1 MKITK
6 VTVTGADD
14 SISPRTL
21 IEIAE
26 EFPFVEFGILLSK
39 NQLGCT
45 RFPSADW
52 LRELQRVCDSIPKFG
67 LNLSGHIC
75 GRWVREILLG
85 KWPLEE
91 LTALLG
97 PDFYDHLF
105 SRWQLNTHGAS
116 HEWRPEF
123 IGGLKLIEAWP
134 ATVIFQYDEVNKEV
148 LAAAVDS
155 GAKNISALFDLS
167 HGAGVLPDFW
177 PGLLPGVPC
186 GYAGGLSPENVAEQC
201 RKIQLCVG
209 EASIWIDTET
219 HLRCESGRFF
229 DLHKVRDFLRNAQPF
244 TAEVQS

>member
-14 SISPRTL
+14 SVSPRSL
-21 IEIAE
+21 VEIAE

-45 RFPSADW
+45 RFPSAAW
-52 LRELQRVCDSIPKFG
+52 LSELQSVCDSIPKFG
-67 LNLSGHIC
+67 INLSGHIC

-91 LTALLG
+91 LMTLLG
-97 PDFYDHLF
+97 PHFYDHLF
-105 SRWQLNTHGAS
+105 SRWQLNTHGVS

-123 IGGLKLIEAWP
+123 VAGLKSIASWP
-134 ATVIFQYDEVNKEV
+134 ATVIFQYDQANGEV
-148 LAAAVDS
+148 LQAALES
-155 GAKNISALFDLS
+155 GAENISALYDIS
-167 HGAGVLPDFW
+167 HGAGLLPDYW
-177 PGLLPGVPC
+177 PGLIPGLRN
-186 GYAGGLSPENVAEQC
+186 GYAGGLSPENVFEQC
-201 RKIQLCVG
+201 TKIQMSVG
-209 EASIWIDTET
+209 EASIWIDAET

-244 TAEVQS
+244 TL

>member
-14 SISPRTL
+14 SVSPRSL
-21 IEIAE
+21 LEIAE

-52 LRELQRVCDSIPKFG
+52 LRGLQEVCNSLPKFG
-67 LNLSGHIC
+67 INLSGHIC

-85 KWPLEE
+85 KWPFDDLME
-91 LTALLG
+91 LLG

-105 SRWQLNTHGAS
+105 GRWQLNTHGVT

-123 IGGLKLIEAWP
+123 ISSPKQHWLREI
-134 ATVIFQYDEVNKEV
+134 IFQYDRANNEV
-148 LAAAVDS
+148 LQAAIDS
-155 GAKNISALFDLS
+155 GAENIFVLYDLS
-167 HGAGVLPDFW
+167 HGAGVLPRSW
-177 PGLLPGVPC
+177 PGLIPGLRN
-186 GYAGGLSPENVAEQC
+186 GYAGGLSPENVFEQC
-201 RKIQLCVG
+201 KKIQLTVG
-209 EASIWIDTET
+209 EASIWIDAET

-244 TAEVQS
+244 VAEAKS

>member
-14 SISPRTL
+14 SVSPRSL

-52 LRELQRVCDSIPKFG
+52 LLALQVVCNSLPKFG

-85 KWPLEE
+85 RWPDDEFTE
-91 LTALLG
+91 LLG
-97 PDFYDHLF
+97 PDFYDLF
-105 SRWQLNTHGAS
+105 GRWQLNTHGVA

-123 IGGLKLIEAWP
+123 ISSLERRPG
-134 ATVIFQYDEVNKEV
+134 TMIFQYDRANNEMLK
-148 LAAAVDS
+148 AAIES
-155 GAKNISALFDLS
+155 GAENIAALFDLS
-167 HGAGVLPDFW
+167 HGAGELPDFW
-177 PGLLPGVPC
+177 PGLLPGISC
-186 GYAGGLSPENVAEQC
+186 GYAGGLSPENVHHQC
-201 RKIQLCVG
+201 TQIQLSVRD
-209 EASIWIDTET
+209 ASIWIDAET
-219 HLRCESGRFF
+219 HLRMESGRFF
-229 DLHKVRDFLRNAQPF
+229 DLNKVTEFLRAAQPF
-244 TAEVQS
+244 TL